1 MSNLTTFPDAR
12 VPTDSELRAR
22 KNVLVQ
28 AWRFALLNL
37 KMILM
42 VSKGHHRPIHE
53 RRLRD
58 VAEKG
63 SP

>member
-12 VPTDSELRAR
+12 VPTDGELRAR

-37 KMILM
+37 KMIAM
-42 VSKGHHRPIHE
+42 VSKGHH
-53 RRLRD
+53 
-58 VAEKG
+58 
-63 SP
+63 